1 MKNQEKN
8 DNAHTGVLLINLGS
22 PDSPAVKDVRKYLI
36 EFLLDP
42 RVIDIPYINRQL
54 LVRGPIA
61 FGRAPKS
68 AREYQKLWTE
78 PDGSPLISYGY
89 ELRDLLQHRLG
100 HDYKVEIAMRYQ
112 SPSIADGIEELKKA
126 RLKKWIIIPLFPQ
139 QASATVGSVLEK
151 VMHEIHKDWIFPEIS
166 MVNQFYDRPDFI
178 DAWEAVAAGYDL
190 NSYEKIIFSYHG
202 LPQRQLFKANPGHY
216 CKANIECCQQLTT
229 ENQDCYS
236 AQCFHN
242 TRLLQEKLGLPD
254 DKCITSF
261 QSRLG
266 KSEWI
271 KPYTEEIV
279 KELAHEGYKKV
290 LIMSPAFI
298 ADCLETI
305 VELGMEYKE
314 LFIEHGGETFDMM
327 ESLNEHPAWV
337 ETLYNMVKER

>member
-1 MKNQEKN
+1 MEHMENIE
-8 DNAHTGVLLINLGS
+8 NAHTGVLLINLGS
-22 PDSPAVKDVRKYLI
+22 PDSPKVSDVRKYLI

-61 FGRAPKS
+61 ISRSPRS
-68 AREYQKLWTE
+68 AAEYQKLWTPE
-78 PDGSPLISYGY
+78 GSPLIIYGKQ
-89 ELRDLLQHRLG
+89 LRDLLQEKLG
-100 HDYKVEIAMRYQ
+100 DQYKVVLAMRYQ
-112 SPSIADGIEELKKA
+112 SPSMADGIMELKKS

-139 QASATVGSVLEK
+139 QASASVGSVLEK
-151 VMHEIHKDWIFPEIS
+151 VMNEIKKDWIFPEIS
-166 MVNQFYDRPDFI
+166 LVNQFYDREDFI
-178 DAWEAVAAGYDL
+178 DAWAQVASGYDL
-190 NSYEKIIFSYHG
+190 ESYEKIIFSYHG
-202 LPQRQLFKANPGHY
+202 LPQRQLLKADPGHH
-216 CKANIECCQQLTT
+216 CKANIECCQNIHAD
-229 ENQDCYS
+229 NQYCYS

-242 TRLLQEKLGLPD
+242 TRLLQAKLNLPD

-271 KPYTEEIV
+271 KPYTEKVVE
-279 KELAHEGYKKV
+279 ELAQEGYKKV

-305 VELGMEYKE
+305 VELGMEYKD

-327 ESLNEHPAWV
+327 ESLNLHPAWV
-337 ETLYNMVKER
+337 NVLYNMVQER